1 MARVIDGTAVPAM
14 AETAEIQPFDDGGVI
29 VNTQTG
35 QLYSCNHV
43 TMDYLSMVDGV
54 KTIDMLAAAIAEA
67 YSADVAEVQRDL
79 IDISGELVGEDLLA
93 VR

>member
-1 MARVIDGTAVPAM
+1 
-14 AETAEIQPFDDGGVI
+14 
-29 VNTQTG
+29 
-35 QLYSCNHV
+35 
-43 TMDYLSMVDGV
+43 MDYLSMVDGV